1 MRTLPLIARRFTTSR
16 TDPDS
21 LWKNSACHPTCRGLP
36 WWGLAELYNRG
47 VSTAFEELAEVV
59 REHSAGVAVE
69 VTMAFLERH
78 PDWRVRYGSRAMSA
92 GVQDAGYHLSFLAA
106 AVEADDVAA
115 FAGYARWAARVLASR
130 GIASRFLAENLVQVQ
145 DALAARLTVERA
157 GLLTPHFRC
166 ALDAL
171 AGEPEFPTG
180 PELNLTAQVFLQ
192 AIVTGQRHAAVQI
205 AKEALRDGLS
215 LQELYI
221 DVFQSALYEVG
232 ARWEANRLS
241 VAQEHI
247 ATAITQ
253 YVMAQVYQAPDVR
266 SADKGRVVLT
276 GVEGELHNVGAVMV
290 GDLLESSGWEVR
302 LLGTN
307 LPAASI
313 QSVVRDMAP
322 SYVGIS
328 ATMLFNIG
336 AVRQLIDGIR
346 AEFADRVS
354 IVVGGAAFRTIPD
367 LWRQV
372 SADGYAA
379 DLRGLDA
386 FFAQKR

>member
-1 MRTLPLIARRFTTSR
+1 MAERYNRDVSTTS
-16 TDPDS
+16 
-21 LWKNSACHPTCRGLP
+21 
-36 WWGLAELYNRG
+36 
-47 VSTAFEELAEVV
+47 EELAEIV
-59 REHSAGVAVE
+59 REQSASVAVE

-106 AVEADDVAA
+106 AVEADDCAA
-115 FAGYARWAARVLASR
+115 FAAYARWAARVLASR

-157 GLLTPHFRC
+157 SLLAPHFRG

-171 AGEPEFPTG
+171 AAAPEFPTG
-180 PELNLTAQVFLQ
+180 PALNLTAQVFLQ

-215 LQELYI
+215 LRELYI
-221 DVFQSALYEVG
+221 DVFQPALYEVG

-253 YVMAQVYQAPDVR
+253 YVMAQVYEAPDVR
-266 SADKGRVVLT
+266 SADKGRIVLT
-276 GVEGELHNVGAVMV
+276 GVEGELHAVGAVMV

-328 ATMLFNIG
+328 TTMLFNIG
-336 AVRQLIDGIR
+336 AVRQLIEGIR
-346 AEFADRVS
+346 AEFADRVTV
-354 IVVGGAAFRTIPD
+354 VVGGAAFRTIPD

-379 DLRGLDA
+379 DLRGLDSS
-386 FFAQKR
+386 FAQKS